1 MKNNYEDIIYLPH
14 HVSKKHPQMPVQDR
28 AAQFAPFAALTGYGD
43 VLQETARLTEK
54 KIELDEY
61 DKDALNRRLR
71 FVLEEKSEDSMV
83 FITYFVPDERKDGGA
98 YVTIE
103 GEIRRLDDVGRSLQ
117 MMDGTVI
124 PIEDILS
131 IDGTAFDDYE

>member
-1 MKNNYEDIIYLPH
+1 MKNNYEDIIHLPH

-71 FVLEEKSEDSMV
+71 FVLEEKPEDPTV
-83 FITYFVPDERKDGGA
+83 FITYYIADERKDGGA

-103 GEIRRLDDVGRSLQ
+103 GEIRRLDDVEKNLR
-117 MMDGTVI
+117 MIDGTII